1 MKSPHR
7 FIQIGLGLTATLAAL
22 GLASCRPPEAANSPS
37 PETETMPEDPMNSG
51 MSPDDPMAPQNGQ
64 GLDNPGLPGQGMPMN
79 GMYLGPDD
87 EEFELRF
94 LDAMIL
100 HHQGAVEMAEDTLE
114 KSQQPEIRQLS
125 QEIIETQSD
134 DIAQMQAWRSQ
145 WYAEAPEAPQMYDAQ
160 MSQTVEMNDGMMSTL
175 KMEIDLAAED
185 EDYDQRYMNA
195 MIAHH
200 QGALDMARQVLDNS
214 DRPELQSFAN
224 RLIETQMTQIQD
236 LLALQD
242 SFNNRQS
249 L

>member
-7 FIQIGLGLTATLAAL
+7 FIQVGLGLTATVVAL
-22 GLASCRPPEAANSPS
+22 GLGACRPPEAVDSPNS
-37 PETETMPEDPMNSG
+37 ETESMPEDPMNSG

-64 GLDNPGLPGQGMPMN
+64 GLDNPGLHGQGMPMN

-100 HHQGAVEMAEDTLE
+100 HHQGAVEMAEDTLD
-114 KSQQPEIRQLS
+114 KSQRPEIRQLS

-134 DIAQMQAWRSQ
+134 EITQMQAWRSQ
-145 WYAEAPEAPQMYDAQ
+145 WYADAPEAPQMYDAQ
-160 MSQTVEMNDGMMSTL
+160 MSQTVAMNDGMRAAM
-175 KMEIDLAAED
+175 KMEMDLGQDD
-185 EDYDQRYMNA
+185 ENPDRGYINA

-200 QGALDMARQVLDNS
+200 EGALDMARQALENS
-214 DRPELQSFAN
+214 DRPEVQDFAN
-224 RLIETQMTQIQD
+224 GLIETQIAEVQQM
-236 LLALQD
+236 LALQD
-242 SFNNRQS
+242 S